1 MSIFKRVWCCERC
14 GSLVDIKPWLCPVC
28 GKETCDYCFNSYAVC
43 NECAFGKTI
52 DEIKAM
58 SELNGYNWG
67 E

>member
-1 MSIFKRVWCCERC
+1 MNIIIYGDTGE
-14 GSLVDIKPWLCPVC
+14 
-28 GKETCDYCFNSYAVC
+28 
-43 NECAFGKTI
+43 GKTI